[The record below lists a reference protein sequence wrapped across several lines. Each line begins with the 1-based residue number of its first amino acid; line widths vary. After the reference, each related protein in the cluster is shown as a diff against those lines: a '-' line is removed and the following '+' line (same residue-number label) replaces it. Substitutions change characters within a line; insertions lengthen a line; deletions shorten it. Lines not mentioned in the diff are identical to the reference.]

1 MRVTLTAV
9 ARQTKR
15 AISTPRALSY
25 EWIVTFQIDSDEG
38 LSFAVSIHT
47 PASTSIEARAK
58 ALPKLQQFSRE
69 AAKATYDFKP

>member
-9 ARQTKR
+9 PRQTKR
-15 AISTPRALSY
+15 EISTPGRHSY
-25 EWIVTFQIDSDEG
+25 EWVVTFQIDSDES

-58 ALPKLQQFSRE
+58 ALPKLQQFLRE
-69 AAKATYDFKP
+69 AVRAAQDFKP

>member
-9 ARQTKR
+9 PRQIKR
-15 AISTPRALSY
+15 EISTPV
-25 EWIVTFQIDSDEG
+25 WVVTFQIDSDES

-58 ALPKLQQFSRE
+58 TLPKLQQFLRE
-69 AAKATYDFKP
+69 AARAAQVFKP